1 MLNTL
6 SQLTIHCEVKK
17 KECGLLFLWNN
28 GHKSVEMAKHCFQQ
42 LEHLFPL
49 VDAIEGRCCKPNI
62 QGKQLKIRSLV
73 EKQWLH
79 FFSFKFSLHNETNI
93 LLF

>member
-17 KECGLLFLWNN
+17 KECGLLFLSNN

-62 QGKQLKIRSLV
+62 QEKQLKIRSLV
-73 EKQWLH
+73 EKQ
-79 FFSFKFSLHNETNI
+79 
-93 LLF
+93 